1 MKSKI
6 IIFCCMFFM
15 FSCYKEDIAPLP
27 KPVENI
33 FLQTENQISDSDFL
47 NFELASDGTYYLI
60 LQDVETNQ
68 VISKEKFIGVKG
80 LNKLN
85 IYTKSIQS
93 RYLYLVLQDETK
105 KEINK
110 TKLVLK

>member
-1 MKSKI
+1 
-6 IIFCCMFFM
+6 MFFM
-15 FSCYKEDIAPLP
+15 ISCHKEDIAPLP

-47 NFELASDGTYYLI
+47 NFELVSDGTYYLV

-68 VISKEKFIGVKG
+68 VISKEKFIGVEG